1 MPFWQSR
8 CILTGQ
14 MLPTSHA
21 APMNGAPTLP
31 VAGDGLL
38 ADAFGAFV
46 SAATRLERSYCQ
58 LHDEVAQLRAQLE
71 ERNRAL
77 ASSLEEN
84 ARMKIL
90 HGQILESLPCGVAVV
105 DAQRKEIV
113 LLNPE
118 AIRLLGIP
126 PAERPLWQ
134 RLPSSM
140 LAMIDSRPSQKWRQ
154 GDEHQ
159 IAVQGP
165 EGNRWLRI
173 RCTSIESTSTG
184 LTTNF
189 TFPTL
194 ILTIRDTTSQ
204 KRADEEREASRQMVA
219 LAEMSTLLA
228 HEIRNPLGSLEL
240 FASLLAADD
249 ALADQSR
256 KWTQHLQAGVRSL
269 AATVNNVL
277 RFHTPGSA
285 QLVALELRELLVN
298 GVEFIRPLAQQAG
311 ISISLD
317 ETLGQIKVMAD
328 SGALQQLLLNLAH
341 NAFRHTPAGGSFS
354 IRARVE
360 LRSDKPV
367 AVVDFSDTGSGIKAE
382 DLPHIF
388 EAGFSANRQS
398 TGLGLA
404 VCERIVTQHQG
415 TITATSKLG
424 VGSTF
429 QMELPIL

>member
-1 MPFWQSR
+1 MNAV
-8 CILTGQ
+8 
-14 MLPTSHA
+14 LP
-21 APMNGAPTLP
+21 PP
-31 VAGDGLL
+31 VAGVASGDGLL

-77 ASSLEEN
+77 ATSLEEN

-90 HGQILESLPCGVAVV
+90 HGQILEALPCGVAVV
-105 DAQRKEIV
+105 DAEREEIV

-118 AIRLLGIP
+118 AARLLAIP
-126 PAERPLWQ
+126 SAERPLWEQ
-134 RLPSSM
+134 FPASL
-140 LAMIDSRPSQKWRQ
+140 LTMIDSCPAQKWRQ

-159 IAVQGP
+159 ISVRNGS
-165 EGNRWLRI
+165 GDRWLRI
-173 RCTSIESTSTG
+173 RCTSIESANPKQAADATS
-184 LTTNF
+184 
-189 TFPTL
+189 PTL

-204 KRADEEREASRQMVA
+204 KQADEEREASRQMVA

-240 FASLLAADD
+240 FASLLAADNELVD
-249 ALADQSR
+249 RSR
-256 KWTQHLQAGVRSL
+256 KWAQHLQAGVRSL

-277 RFHTPGSA
+277 RLHTPGSS
-285 QLVALELRELLVN
+285 QLAAVELREVLKN
-298 GVEFIRPLAQQAG
+298 GVEFIQPLAQQAG
-311 ISISLD
+311 ITVSLK
-317 ETLGQIKVMAD
+317 ETLGMTEVMAD

-341 NAFRHTPAGGSFS
+341 NAFRHTSVGGSFS
-354 IRARVE
+354 IRAFVDSRN
-360 LRSDKPV
+360 DKQI
-367 AVVDFSDTGSGIKAE
+367 AIVDFSDTGCGIRQE

-404 VCERIVTQHQG
+404 VCERIVAQHHG
-415 TITATSKLG
+415 AIAVTSMLG
-424 VGSTF
+424 EGSTF
-429 QMELPIL
+429 RMELPIL